1 MKPTNYPKKAKRGS
15 VKVLL
20 AKLRKK
26 RDVAKKN
33 GNALLV
39 FLTNN
44 HIRKVGNESK
54 TFKKKSKKKR
64 K

>member
-1 MKPTNYPKKAKRGS
+1 MATSKYPKKAKRDS
-15 VKVLL
+15 VKLLL

-26 RDVAKKN
+26 RDKANNN
-33 GNALLV
+33 GNTFVAYI
-39 FLTNN
+39 TNN

-54 TFKKKSKKKR
+54 VSKKTKKKR